1 MRELATR
8 AFEKNW
14 IDAESRAGK
23 QGGAF
28 CMPFVGDESRIL
40 MNFTPGY
47 SAMSTLA
54 HELGHAYHNH
64 VHFGRTP
71 LQKIDA
77 STLAETA
84 STFCETIVFEA
95 ALERAT
101 AEESFG
107 ILEQLLQDATQ
118 IVVDITS
125 RYLFEQ
131 SAFSARRAHDVS
143 VEEFCQF
150 MRDAQE
156 QTYGDGLNAD
166 LRHEYMWAAKS
177 HYYGPTFYNFPY
189 MFGQL
194 FALGLYSRY
203 REDPATFTAGYDEL
217 LSMTGMADAA
227 TLASR
232 FGIDIR
238 TREFW
243 EKSLAVLTSNIDKF
257 VALADAHTAS

>member
-1 MRELATR
+1 
-8 AFEKNW
+8 
-14 IDAESRAGK
+14 
-23 QGGAF
+23 
-28 CMPFVGDESRIL
+28 MPFVGDESRIL
-40 MNFTPGY
+40 TNFKPGY

-64 VHFGRTP
+64 VQHGRTA
-71 LQKIDA
+71 LQRLDA

-101 AEESFG
+101 PEESFG

-118 IVVDITS
+118 IVVDISS
-125 RYLFEQ
+125 RYEFEK
-131 SAFSARRAHDVS
+131 SVFAARREHDVS

-156 QTYGDGLNAD
+156 ATYGDGLNAD
-166 LRHEYMWAAKS
+166 LRHDYMWAAKS

-203 REDPATFTAGYDEL
+203 QEEPIGFLDGYDDL
-217 LSMTGMADAA
+217 LSSTGMFDAA
-227 TLASR
+227 TLANR

-238 TREFW
+238 GREFW
-243 EKSLAVLTSNIDKF
+243 EKSLGVLTANIDKF
-257 VALADAHTAS
+257 VELADAHAESKN